1 MGWAS
6 LPSHPVLLLDWIPNP
21 IFLGMQASK
30 RLSKAS
36 VAQKISSTVGT

>member
-6 LPSHPVLLLDWIPNP
+6 IPSHPVLLLDRIPNP
-21 IFLGMQASK
+21 IFLGTQASK

-36 VAQKISSTVGT
+36 VAQKISSSVGT